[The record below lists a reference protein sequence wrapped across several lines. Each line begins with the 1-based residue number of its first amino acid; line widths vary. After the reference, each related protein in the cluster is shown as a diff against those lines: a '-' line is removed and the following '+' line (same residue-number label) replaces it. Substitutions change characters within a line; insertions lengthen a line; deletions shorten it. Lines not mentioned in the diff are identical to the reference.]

1 MLTSPEQLQ
10 GVKLQNALDLLK
22 KQGRL
27 INCFVDEA
35 HCVDLW
41 SGSFRSAYSKLGFLK
56 NKIGIP
62 VTALSGSATDQTVS
76 AIQKSLSMSENTLIT
91 RMSFSRE
98 NLSISILKKSTKPY
112 YQIAN
117 LVKNDYPDSCGI
129 VYCNKRIT
137 TKELAHE
144 LRCQGISAT
153 FIHGGLNDTERR
165 SSEKKWKEEIV
176 KVACCTK
183 TFGMGIDKRNVRFV
197 FHVDMPESYEDYYQ
211 EIGRAGRDQE
221 PAVAMSLLSPGD
233 RNFHLQNISRIS
245 DKDEREFKLKN
256 LYHISKMF
264 LQTSICRH
272 SLIMKHFGETIPPC
286 EERCDICCGI
296 QKNTELDCIKEAR
309 VVMKCMTD
317 MKRISSKVTMNL
329 LLLTLMG
336 SNAQE
341 VKIKGFDAVEH
352 HGAAKKFYVGTC
364 KKKDRKL
371 FLHKI
376 VLELI
381 FQQFISETFKEKEVR
396 GRKIQETNCQ
406 ECIVYLE
413 LGNLAEFYLLKK
425 LIVP

>member
-1 MLTSPEQLQ
+1 M
-10 GVKLQNALDLLK
+10 NDYLDL
-22 KQGRL
+22 
-27 INCFVDEA
+27 
-35 HCVDLW
+35 
-41 SGSFRSAYSKLGFLK
+41 
-56 NKIGIP
+56 
-62 VTALSGSATDQTVS
+62 
-76 AIQKSLSMSENTLIT
+76 
-91 RMSFSRE
+91 
-98 NLSISILKKSTKPY
+98 
-112 YQIAN
+112 
-117 LVKNDYPDSCGI
+117 CGI

-144 LRCQGISAT
+144 LKYQGISAT
-153 FIHGGLNDTERR
+153 FIHGGLNETERR
-165 SSEKKWKEEIV
+165 SNEKKWKEGIV

-211 EIGRAGRDQE
+211 EIGRVGRDNE

-245 DKDEREFKLKN
+245 DKYEREFNLKS

-272 SLIMKHFGETIPPC
+272 SFIMKHFGETIPSC
-286 EERCDICCGI
+286 DDRCDTCCRI
-296 QKNTELDCIKEAR
+296 KKKENRELDCIKEAR

-317 MKRISSKVTMNL
+317 MKWCISSKVTMNL

-336 SNAQE
+336 SNAKE

-352 HGAAKKFYVGTC
+352 HGAAKKFDVS

-376 VLELI
+376 VLELT
-381 FQQFISETFKEKEVR
+381 FQEFILDTFKEKEVR
-396 GRKIQETNCQ
+396 GRKIQEANCQ
-406 ECIVYLE
+406 ERIV
-413 LGNLAEFYLLKK
+413 
-425 LIVP
+425 